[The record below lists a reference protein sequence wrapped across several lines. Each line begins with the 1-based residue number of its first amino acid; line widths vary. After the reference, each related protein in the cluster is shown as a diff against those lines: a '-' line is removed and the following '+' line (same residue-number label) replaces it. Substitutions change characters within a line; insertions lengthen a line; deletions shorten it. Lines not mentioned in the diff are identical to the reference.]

1 MKTICICNQKGGVGK
16 TTSCI
21 NLGAALAKLNQKVVL
36 IDLDSQRNLTKTI
49 QSEDHHNRSIA
60 DLIYNEASQL
70 DYDPSQYIFRNKVE
84 GLDYIPASP
93 MLASAPTI
101 LATSNDSLRT
111 LSTILHRDYF
121 QRYDYVLI
129 DCRPSLDLLSVNALA
144 ASDELIV
151 PVEPEQYAVDALSD
165 LWASFERTKTVNPRL
180 RVNGILITKADYRR
194 KLTREI
200 EADLR
205 QTFADTVYQTVL
217 PMLSDAAKAAS
228 EQRSTVQ
235 MKDSRLGHLYIE
247 VAKEVMARC
256 R

>member
-1 MKTICICNQKGGVGK
+1 MKTVCICNQKGGVGK

-21 NLGAALAKLNQKVVL
+21 NLGAALAKLNQNVMLV
-36 IDLDSQRNLTKTI
+36 DLDSQRNLTKTI

-60 DLIYNEASQL
+60 DLIYNEASRL
-70 DYDPSQYIFRNKVE
+70 DYDPSQYIFRNNYE

-101 LATSNDSLRT
+101 LATSDDSLRA
-111 LSTILHRDYF
+111 LSSILHRDYF
-121 QRYDYVLI
+121 QRYDFVLI

-144 ASDELIV
+144 GSDELIV
-151 PVEPEQYAVDALSD
+151 PVEPEQYAVDALGD
-165 LWASFERTKTVNPRL
+165 LWASFERTKSINNKL

-205 QTFADTVYQTVL
+205 ETFGDTVYKTVL

-228 EQRSTVQ
+228 EQCSAVK
-235 MKDSRLGHLYIE
+235 MNSRLGNLYIE
-247 VAKEVMARC
+247 VAKEVMERC